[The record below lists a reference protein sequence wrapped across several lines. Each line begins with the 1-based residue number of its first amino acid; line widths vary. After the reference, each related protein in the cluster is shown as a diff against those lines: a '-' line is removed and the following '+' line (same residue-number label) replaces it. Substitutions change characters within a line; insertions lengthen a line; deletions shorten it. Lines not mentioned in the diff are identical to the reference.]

1 MIEVKNLYA
10 GYGKKEVLHG
20 VDLTVQQGSIT
31 TILGANGCGKSTL
44 LKAMVGALPV
54 IQGEI
59 LISGHEI
66 GSLDKNQWAKQVAY
80 LPQNKHLPDMTVGQL
95 VLHGRFPH
103 LRYPRRYTRKDM
115 SIAAAAMETMNISQ
129 WEHTPI
135 VELSG
140 GMRQRVYLAMVLTQ
154 QSSVI
159 LMDEPTTYLDLGQQ
173 LHFVRLAKEL
183 IAQGKTLLLVLHDI
197 LLALK
202 LSDRIV
208 VMESGSIIASGTPS
222 QIMDSNVL
230 TKLYGIQIGCTDGQ
244 YFYHID

>member
-20 VDLTVQQGSIT
+20 VSLTARQGSIT

-54 IQGEI
+54 SWGEI

-66 GSLDKNQWAKQVAY
+66 SGVNKTQWARQVAY

-103 LRYPRRYTRKDM
+103 LHYPRRYTEKDI
-115 SIAAAAMETMNISQ
+115 SIAAAAMETMDVSQ
-129 WEHTPI
+129 WEHTP
-135 VELSG
+135 VGELSG
-140 GMRQRVYLAMVLTQ
+140 GMRQRAYLAMILAQ
-154 QSSVI
+154 QSPII

-208 VMESGSIIASGTPS
+208 VMEDGRVIASGTPA
-222 QIMDSNVL
+222 QIMDSSVL
-230 TKLYGIQIGCTDGQ
+230 TELYGVQIGCTDGQ
-244 YFYHID
+244 YFYRID